1 MIEIENLRLVIEG
14 KDVLKGVDLHLEAGD
29 VYGLLGPNGAG
40 KFTTMYAL
48 LGLRSYA
55 GGLVSVLGNDPAVD
69 PIPIRRQVGGMS
81 EKAGFY
87 EWMTAID
94 YADRLAHA
102 ADKGRRLPR
111 GRQRYGSKRKA
122 GVHQPHCPVPRTAKA
137 DAACGQGVVG
147 RRRRAAALSGS
158 AGRPEVEA
166 AHSEQWERVQPRRL
180 LIRFSTPNIKTARN
194 ECNGRLAGAMRGG
207 RLPERLDG
215 VKSK

>member
-87 EWMTAID
+87 EWMTALD
-94 YADRLAHA
+94 YANRLAHA
-102 ADKGRRLPR
+102 VDKGRRLPLVVSVTDRR
-111 GRQRYGSKRKA
+111 GKRVLTSRTVQFHVRRKPMLHTGRVLSVAA
-122 GVHQPHCPVPRTAKA
+122 GAPLLFL
-137 DAACGQGVVG
+137 GLLVG
-147 RRRRAAALSGS
+147 LKWRRRALHNGNA
-158 AGRPEVEA
+158 
-166 AHSEQWERVQPRRL
+166 
-180 LIRFSTPNIKTARN
+180 FSQ
-194 ECNGRLAGAMRGG
+194 GG
-207 RLPERLDG
+207 F
-215 VKSK
+215 